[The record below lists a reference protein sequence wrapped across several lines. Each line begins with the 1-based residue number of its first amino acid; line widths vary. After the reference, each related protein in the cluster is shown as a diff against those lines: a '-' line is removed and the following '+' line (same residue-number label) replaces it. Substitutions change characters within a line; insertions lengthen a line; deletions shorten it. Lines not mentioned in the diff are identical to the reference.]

1 MAEMFQPFLL
11 PIHYGGISSRKKGE
25 NGEAAFWRLSRFP
38 FNRAAN
44 RGNRL
49 CNNQSGQTVT
59 VANVEAVEKINDLKK
74 DFRP

>member
-1 MAEMFQPFLL
+1 MGEMFQPFLL
-11 PIHYGGISSRKKGE
+11 PIHYGGISSRKKSE

-38 FNRAAN
+38 FDG
-44 RGNRL
+44 GNRL